1 MTADLET
8 GHMLV
13 VTVQVPA
20 REAGELAVTVD
31 GAVIRVVGPEGFR
44 HELALPEGADAARL
58 HAGLFHG
65 ILELRAPRT
74 DGSGSA
80 SRRARAVSV
89 WDLT

>member
-8 GHMLV
+8 ADMMV
-13 VTVQVPA
+13 VTIQVPA

-31 GAVIRVVGPEGFR
+31 EDVIRVVGPDGFR
-44 HELALPEGADAARL
+44 QQLALPQGADAARL

-74 DGSGSA
+74 GGSVCKET
-80 SRRARAVSV
+80 RAVPVS
-89 WDLT
+89 DLT